1 MIQVLQKSKFVQHF
15 LMNYKTL
22 LPVWFIIV
30 IFLSYLQIQFLD
42 KEGVFSVFH
51 SILIASLIS
60 I

>member
-1 MIQVLQKSKFVQHF
+1 MIQALQKSKFVQHF